1 MMKKIYLILALIGFV
16 LPNFWVFQVSIETGN
31 ILLWLNPLL
40 TVKGMFANKIST
52 VFIVDLF
59 LVVFTFFIWSYGEA
73 KQLGIRRLGLFWL
86 ATLLLGLSGTFPL
99 FLYYREKRKAV

>member
-1 MMKKIYLILALIGFV
+1 
-16 LPNFWVFQVSIETGN
+16 
-31 ILLWLNPLL
+31 
-40 TVKGMFANKIST
+40 
-52 VFIVDLF
+52 
-59 LVVFTFFIWSYGEA
+59 VVFTFFIWSYCEA